1 MSPCA
6 DNKHIVDIANIEIG
20 KEFNR
25 RKFVHTLIDNGYLQK
40 EVVRN
45 RGEFSLRGSVVDFF
59 SSNLSYPAR
68 IELLGNNVEAI
79 RLFNPETQLTT
90 KKVKSLSTLPVF
102 EYPLN
107 RESISSFIKNWRENF
122 DSHEDDSDI
131 FKKITNHKPAI
142 GAEIYLPLFYSKKV
156 VLINF
161 LKHFRNIYIDQ
172 DVTSSTKDFLNLVN

>member
-45 RGEFSLRGSVVDFF
+45 RGECSLGGSVVDFF

-68 IELLGNNVEAI
+68 I
-79 RLFNPETQLTT
+79 
-90 KKVKSLSTLPVF
+90 
-102 EYPLN
+102 
-107 RESISSFIKNWRENF
+107 
-122 DSHEDDSDI
+122 
-131 FKKITNHKPAI
+131 
-142 GAEIYLPLFYSKKV
+142 
-156 VLINF
+156 
-161 LKHFRNIYIDQ
+161 
-172 DVTSSTKDFLNLVN
+172 